1 MLILL
6 YNHWRLASLLLL
18 SLLLSYIVV
27 VAFLLFSVWFCCF
40 HQLLCCCCSCGHC
53 ILSYSFS
60 CCCCCCCCNRPY
72 CYHRRCCLL
81 LVLLLLLQMFLA
93 NLSYDPQ
100 LARKRCYLSV
110 PQFTEPFTSLRN
122 IETVNGQRLN
132 LPLRKPV
139 WKNLGKRIINVDE
152 RKLVVWMWS
161 PIACMQPARGPTDV
175 VFDEIFLFY
184 YHKYRSIIPR
194 ALVAQFRFLFL
205 LR

>member
-6 YNHWRLASLLLL
+6 SNHWRLAASSSSLLLL
-18 SLLLSYIVV
+18 SLLSYIIV

-60 CCCCCCCCNRPY
+60 CCCCCCCCNRPC

-81 LVLLLLLQMFLA
+81 LVLLLLQMFLA

-110 PQFTEPFTSLRN
+110 PQFAEPFTSLPN

-139 WKNLGKRIINVDE
+139 WKNLGKRIINMDE
-152 RKLVVWMWS
+152 RKLVMWMWS
-161 PIACMQPARGPTDV
+161 PTDV
-175 VFDEIFLFY
+175 VFDEMFLFY
-184 YHKYRSIIPR
+184 QKYRSIIPR
-194 ALVAQFRFLFL
+194 ALVAQFRFIFL
-205 LR
+205 PR